1 LTKKKII
8 LFGGSGFIGFNLVKK
23 LKEYKFDITSVS
35 RKKID
40 KKFKLNKIKYLRCDV
55 SKYSSLKKIKSDFD
69 YIINLSGNIN
79 HRNTKETIKTH
90 FLGTK
95 NLIDFFEKKK
105 FSLFIQMGSSL
116 EYGDLNSPHLEKS
129 ITKAKSNYG
138 KSKLKATKYI
148 KKRSKIKKFSFMI
161 LRLYQIYGP
170 YQKKDRLIPYVI
182 NSSIRNKSFNCTDG
196 NQLRDFL
203 YIDDFTLL
211 ILKILKKKNIKS
223 GIFNVGFGKPQVV
236 KKVINLIT
244 KNLNKGTPLYGKIK
258 MRKEEKKIYYPNI
271 QKIKKNFNWK
281 PKIKIPLGI
290 KKTINFYEKN
300 SLKEF

>member
-1 LTKKKII
+1 
-8 LFGGSGFIGFNLVKK
+8 
-23 LKEYKFDITSVS
+23 
-35 RKKID
+35 
-40 KKFKLNKIKYLRCDV
+40 
-55 SKYSSLKKIKSDFD
+55 
-69 YIINLSGNIN
+69 
-79 HRNTKETIKTH
+79 
-90 FLGTK
+90 
-95 NLIDFFEKKK
+95 
-105 FSLFIQMGSSL
+105 
-116 EYGDLNSPHLEKS
+116 
-129 ITKAKSNYG
+129 
-138 KSKLKATKYI
+138 
-148 KKRSKIKKFSFMI
+148 MI